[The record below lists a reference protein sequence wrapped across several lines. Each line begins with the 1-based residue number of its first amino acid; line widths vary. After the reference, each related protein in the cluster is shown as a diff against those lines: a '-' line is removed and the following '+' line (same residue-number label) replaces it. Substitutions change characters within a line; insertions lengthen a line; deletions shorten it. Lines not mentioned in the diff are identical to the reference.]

1 MQQFAKLSFIAGAL
15 LVNSCDYGA
24 SNSFSTEQ
32 QSLHNSHGPHSSD
45 KAYSYQKPGANI
57 RLSHNYSGTSKVG
70 ETQNIEL
77 IFTEQYQTGQ
87 MNLRLIPDTGLM
99 VQPAKQDYIFSMQG
113 QQTHPIALSV
123 RAESAGKYLLKI
135 FASVEDEKGQISNRV
150 MAMAFYVGET
160 SGSPNKPQPP
170 SFEDK
175 VIDLP
180 SEESGRQC

>member
-1 MQQFAKLSFIAGAL
+1 MQQLVKLSLITCAL
-15 LVNSCDYGA
+15 LIISCDYSS
-24 SNSFSTEQ
+24 SNSPSTEEQ
-32 QSLHNSHGPHSSD
+32 PQHNSHGPHSSD

-57 RLSHNYSGTSKVG
+57 RLSHNYSGSSKVG

-77 IFTEQYQTGQ
+77 IFTEQYQSGQ

-113 QQTHPIALSV
+113 QQSHPIALSV

-160 SGSPNKPQPP
+160 SGSLNKPQPP
-170 SFEDK
+170 SFGDK

-180 SEESGRQC
+180 SEESGR